1 MAMRIH
7 QSLLRIVSLLL
18 LTCSVA
24 CFPIAQSS
32 AFGQTQEKPA
42 EPPIDFEKARELI
55 NKSRRGEKLTS
66 EEDAYLERARAARRA
81 VIEGG
86 NGTPQRQTE
95 GRSNSGKS
103 SVGFTPI
110 DEMTADAR
118 YKGESGGLYGN
129 GENIPPE
136 EHRKRIEQA
145 IESLKP
151 LDQNGKPSDNGA
163 IVFISISMS
172 NATQEFSAFRD
183 IAIRDKDLSPRLKI
197 VDCAQG
203 GQAMAEWAD
212 ENSRTWTEAERRLV
226 GAGFSPAQVQ
236 VAWVKLANKSPRGDL
251 AVHGKKLKEDTLE
264 VLRIA
269 KLRYPNLKLIYLSSR
284 IYGGYATSNLNPEP
298 YAYESG
304 FVARWLI
311 EDQIAGKS
319 GLEVEFKDGQPNVPV
334 LAWGPY
340 LWADGTKGRKD
351 GLSYSREDLAQDGTH
366 PSPAG
371 RKKIAE
377 FMLDFYKTNEFTK
390 SWFCGND

>member
-1 MAMRIH
+1 MAIRLH
-7 QSLLRIVSLLL
+7 ESLLRIVILFI
-18 LTCSVA
+18 LTCAVVY
-24 CFPIAQSS
+24 FPTLQSP
-32 AFGQTQEKPA
+32 ALGQAQEKQ
-42 EPPIDFEKARELI
+42 EQPPIDFEKARKLI
-55 NKSRRGEKLTS
+55 VKSQRGEKLTP
-66 EEDAYLERARAARRA
+66 EESAYLERARAARRA
-81 VIEGG
+81 AIEGRNEG
-86 NGTPQRQTE
+86 PNQQTE
-95 GRSNSGKS
+95 SRSNFGKT

-110 DEMTADAR
+110 HEMTADAR

-212 ENSRTWTEAERRLV
+212 ENSRTWTEAERRLSV
-226 GAGFSPAQVQ
+226 PGLSPNQVQ
-236 VAWVKLANKSPRGDL
+236 IAWIKLANKSPRGDL

-284 IYGGYATSNLNPEP
+284 IYGGYATGNLNPEP

-319 GLEVEFKDGQPNVPV
+319 GLEVEFRDGQPNVPV

-340 LWADGTKGRKD
+340 LWADGTKSRKD
-351 GLSYSREDLAQDGTH
+351 GLSYSRDDLAQDGTH